1 MPISVLLVDD
11 NALFR
16 EGIAQ
21 ILERD
26 GRFQVVG
33 QASRGD
39 DAVAAASELQPGLIL
54 MDLQMPGMSGIE
66 AIRRM
71 RERDPTVPIGVL
83 TMFETTDYVQ
93 ESMAAGAS
101 GYLAKDAT
109 PAELCEAASAL
120 AAGTR
125 NLVAVPDA
133 TAGPGPSS
141 SAAFSSLSP
150 RELEVLK
157 ALSGDGNNEEIAR
170 KLGISSRTLHNH
182 ITRLYGKLGIHD
194 RAQAVIVAVREGL
207 VDIGPMRRPRTE

>member
-71 RERDPTVPIGVL
+71 RKRDPTVPIGVL

-150 RELEVLK
+150 REVEVLK
-157 ALSGDGNNEEIAR
+157 ALSGDGDNEEIAR
-170 KLGISSRTLHNH
+170 QLGISSRTLHNH